1 MVSALGI
8 QATFVQENIHKFVD
22 ILQLSAPGKIVLPIN
37 KVILE
42 TTSLM
47 PMTKYMDKRH
57 IVPMQ
62 SFKCFFSHP
71 PQNSLVV
78 MTANEKVRQGR
89 YKSTPK
95 GKELKRLDLMVR
107 KADSNSPLQMHIAN
121 EQALNMTL

>member
-1 MVSALGI
+1 MKAH
-8 QATFVQENIHKFVD
+8 ATEDPERVK
-22 ILQLSAPGKIVLPIN
+22 APAEPERMKAHAAEE
-37 KVILE
+37 LE
-42 TTSLM
+42 RMKAPTELECMKAHAAEELECVKAPTAED
-47 PMTKYMDKRH
+47 PERRR
-57 IVPMQ
+57 
-62 SFKCFFSHP
+62 
-71 PQNSLVV
+71 NSLVV